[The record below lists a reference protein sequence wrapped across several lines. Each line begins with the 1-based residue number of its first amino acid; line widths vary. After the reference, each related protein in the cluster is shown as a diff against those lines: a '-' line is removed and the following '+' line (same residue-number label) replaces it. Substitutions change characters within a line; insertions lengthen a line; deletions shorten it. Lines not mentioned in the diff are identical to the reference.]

1 MKLTDIMFSVHD
13 YDQDGDVHTAGI
25 FLHFGETRV
34 KIADDL
40 EGLKAAAERIAGMV
54 DEIAENYAN
63 KGV

>member
-13 YDQDGDVHTAGI
+13 YDQDGDIHTSGI

-34 KIADDL
+34 KVADNL
-40 EGLKAAAERIAGMV
+40 EEFKAVTKRITGMAN
-54 DEIAENYAN
+54 EISENYAS